1 MTPSTDHRDSE
12 TGGLR
17 LSMWSGPRN
26 VSTALMYSFRQRPD
40 TEVVDE
46 PLYGHYLKTSESVH
60 PGREMV
66 INAMD
71 CNGPRVIRQALLKP
85 RAQSA
90 PVRFFKNM
98 AHHLRGLP
106 DWSFLDDLTNALLI
120 RDPREMLPSLADQL
134 DEPALPDTGL
144 EEQVAL
150 LNRVLETGH
159 APLVLDARE
168 LLRDPET
175 VLRAA
180 CKQLRLPF
188 DPAMLRWPAGPKP
201 EDGVWAA
208 HWYDGVHA
216 STGFEPY
223 EPKTAPF
230 PERLR
235 PLLGQCAPLYDRLRA
250 HAIEAPS

>member
-1 MTPSTDHRDSE
+1 
-12 TGGLR
+12 
-17 LSMWSGPRN
+17 MWSGPRN
-26 VSTALMYSFRQRPD
+26 VSTALMYSFRQRAD

-46 PLYGHYLKTSESVH
+46 PLYGHYLNASEEAEH
-60 PGREMV
+60 PGREAV
-66 INAMD
+66 IEAMD
-71 CNGPRVIRQALLKP
+71 CDGPRVIRRTLLKP

-106 DWSFLDDLTNALLI
+106 SWSFLDDLTNALLI
-120 RDPREMLPSLADQL
+120 RDPREMLPSLAEQL

-150 LNRVLETGH
+150 LDRVVEGGH

-168 LLRDPET
+168 LLLDPEG
-175 VLRAA
+175 VLRTL
-180 CKQLRLPF
+180 CERLGLDF
-188 DPAMLRWPAGPKP
+188 DPAMLHWPAGPKP

-223 EPKTAPF
+223 DPKTTPF

-235 PLLGQCAPLYDRLRA
+235 PLLEQCAPLYDRLRE
-250 HAIEAPS
+250 HVIEAPG